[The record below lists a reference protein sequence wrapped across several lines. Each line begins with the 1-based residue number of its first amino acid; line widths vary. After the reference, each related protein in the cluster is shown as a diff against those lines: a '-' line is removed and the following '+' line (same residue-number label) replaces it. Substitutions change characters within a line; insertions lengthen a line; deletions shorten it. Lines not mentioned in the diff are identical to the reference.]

1 MGKNLSTFCY
11 NSLTQSP
18 LKRANCYQSNANST
32 QCQKHLTDPFHDLFQ
47 YLINGK
53 IAQVITMKILTL
65 NLIFILGS
73 CVWFLCWSTSRK
85 WSTLS
90 VLQVCCNLFCIYG
103 FLGSKVKKCTC
114 GFRSGDYLTYFLG
127 KGCYV
132 VLAPIPFFTPL
143 DLFLIPLEITF
154 NIDQSSL
161 IEIPSWLSPP
171 SSFKLNQVE

>member
-1 MGKNLSTFCY
+1 MQVPHNVKSISRTLSTTSSSTLLMSRQDCPSHY
-11 NSLTQSP
+11 NED
-18 LKRANCYQSNANST
+18 Y
-32 QCQKHLTDPFHDLFQ
+32 D
-47 YLINGK
+47 
-53 IAQVITMKILTL
+53 L